1 MKKRL
6 AGPVLAACCLLAS
19 PARSLEEPRKVV
31 DYRIQVRLDPAAR
44 KLTGAQT
51 LRWTNPSGDRVSELM
66 FHLYWNAFRNNRS
79 TFFRES
85 GGQLR
90 GDRADEERG
99 WGYIDVTSMAWGGQ
113 DLKPGFRFVSPD
125 DGNPDDR
132 TVLAVA
138 LPRPV
143 EPGETIELAIGWEAK
158 APRVFARAGYVR
170 EFYMVG
176 QWFPKIGV
184 YEPAG
189 TRGRA
194 TGGWNCHQ
202 YHANSEFYAD
212 WGDYRVDIDVP
223 ERFVVGSAGALVAE
237 RKSGDRKVLTYE
249 QARIHDFVWTA
260 DPRYVVKEDTFEPSR
275 DVPKEE
281 LARAARL
288 LGRTEAELMAGFGP
302 VKLRFYMQPDHLAQW
317 TRYADAQKWA
327 LAWFGLYAFP
337 YPYAQ
342 VSCVDPPEDGLGA
355 AGMEYQTLF
364 TAGTW
369 KGLARWP
376 FDRLRFQEMVVV
388 HEFGHGYWMGL
399 VASNEFEESWMD
411 EGINSFTEY
420 EMMTRRYRYFV
431 ELPFGA
437 RFTPVDLP
445 ARGWIPSSPDY
456 DPILTPS
463 WKYWSGGSYAK
474 NSYARPGL
482 VIEQVRRLVG
492 EERFWRVFRAYA
504 ERWRYDHPTS
514 RDFFDALTTHAPAP
528 WLKELIEKTWLGTG
542 FVDYRVLRAAST
554 RTPETT
560 GYDDARKPVNF
571 TEEGGPK
578 KAKDADGK
586 KKDADRGK
594 EGKKGPWDT
603 TVVVGRDGDIAL
615 PVDVVLTFENGKSW
629 RTTWDGRSKWLRLKT
644 TYGSKLTRVD
654 VDPDQRLVLDKDAMN
669 NSRILPAWKGPSAA
683 AKVRTYGVHLVQ
695 ILLSTLWTL
704 V

>member
-1 MKKRL
+1 MKTRF
-6 AGPVLAACCLLAS
+6 AGPVLAALCLLPF
-19 PARSLEEPRKVV
+19 PARSLDEPRKVV
-31 DYRIQVRLDPAAR
+31 DYDIRVRLDPEKRAF
-44 KLTGAQT
+44 TGTET
-51 LRWTNPSGDRVSELM
+51 LLWTNPSQDTVQELL

-99 WGYIDVTSMAWGGQ
+99 WGFIDVTSMTWDGQ
-113 DLKPGFRFVSPD
+113 DLRPGFRFVSPD

-132 TVLAVA
+132 TVLSVS

-143 EPGETIELAIGWEAK
+143 GPGETVRLEIGWEAK

-170 EFYMVG
+170 DFYMVG
-176 QWFPKIGV
+176 QWYPKIGV

-189 TRGRA
+189 RRGRA
-194 TGGWNCHQ
+194 AGGWNCHQ

-212 WGDYRVDIDVP
+212 FGDYRVEIDVP

-237 RKSGDRKVLTYE
+237 RKEGGRKLLRYE
-249 QARIHDFVWTA
+249 QKGIHDFAWTA

-288 LGRTEAELMAGFGP
+288 LGRSEADLTAGMKP
-302 VKLRFYMQPDHLAQW
+302 VKLLFYMQPDHVDQW

-327 LAWFGLYAFP
+327 LAWFGLFAFP

-342 VSCVDPPEDGLGA
+342 VSCVDPPEDGIGA
-355 AGMEYQTLF
+355 GGMEYQTLY

-369 KGLARWP
+369 KGLAKWP
-376 FDRLRFQEMVVV
+376 LRGIRTQEMVVV

-420 EMMTRRYRYFV
+420 EMMTRRYRYFL

-437 RFTPVDLP
+437 GFSPLDLP
-445 ARGWIPSSPDY
+445 ARGFIPSSPDY
-456 DPILTPS
+456 DPILAAS
-463 WKYWSGGSYAK
+463 WKYWGGGSYAK
-474 NSYARPGL
+474 NSYARAGL
-482 VIEQVRRLVG
+482 AVEQVRRLVG
-492 EERFWRVFRAYA
+492 EERFWKGFRAYA

-514 RDFFDALTTHAPAP
+514 RDFFDAIALHAPSP
-528 WLKELIEKTWLGTG
+528 WLADLVARTWYGTG

-554 RTPETT
+554 KVPERT
-560 GYDDARKPVNF
+560 GYDDARKAVNF
-571 TEEGGPK
+571 TEEGTSTKGDAA
-578 KAKDADGK
+578 AKEKGKADGRK
-586 KKDADRGK
+586 DRG
-594 EGKKGPWDT
+594 KGPWDT
-603 TVVVGRDGDIAL
+603 VVVVGRDGDVVL
-615 PVDVVLTFENGKSW
+615 PVDVVLTFENGKTW

-644 TYGSKLTRVD
+644 TYGSKLARVD
-654 VDPDQRLVLDKDAMN
+654 VDPEQRVVLDRDSMN
-669 NSRILPAWKGPSAA
+669 NSRFLPAHDGPSAA